1 VLRTLPSG
9 WRNSVM
15 PPERAVYRHGPD
27 TLVVGYRRQ
36 RDGRFAVTVT
46 GAGTGEPLAR
56 AHPDDQPGPVAGAP
70 GVHGAAGE
78 EGNRSAGEPA
88 PGGDAATLVEVAGT
102 GDGWIEFTE
111 DGQRHRRHV
120 FSRGS
125 RVWVQG
131 PDGDVELA
139 AVPRFPE
146 AGAGEGVTGGLA
158 APMPGTVLAVHVAA
172 GDTVAGG
179 QLLMIVEAMK
189 MEHRITAPHP
199 GTVREI
205 RARPGEQVA
214 AGDLLAVLD
223 ETE

>member
-1 VLRTLPSG
+1 
-9 WRNSVM
+9 M
-15 PPERAVYRHGPD
+15 AVS
-27 TLVVGYRRQ
+27 YRRQ

-46 GAGTGEPLAR
+46 GAGPGDGTS
-56 AHPDDQPGPVAGAP
+56 PDPGSQPGPVADVQSVP
-70 GVHGAAGE
+70 GEAERDEGRTAAGV
-78 EGNRSAGEPA
+78 GKPGGEVPHGQPGPVADVPPGDPA
-88 PGGDAATLVEVAGT
+88 PDGDTASLVGVVHT
-102 GDGWIEFTE
+102 GDGWIEFE
-111 DGQRHRRHV
+111 DGGQRHRLHV
-120 FSRGS
+120 FRHGG

-146 AGAGEGVTGGLA
+146 AGIEEGVTGGLA

-172 GDTVAGG
+172 GDTVSGG

-189 MEHRITAPHP
+189 MEHRITAPQA

-223 ETE
+223 ETESTS